1 MNRLDPILALKGQIA
16 CEIRALVG
24 CYNQHLAADALGVD
38 QPRMSDILRDRLERF
53 SLEKL
58 IRLLSNLDHRVE
70 LTLVND
76 GDPIL
81 RIFSLARRN
90 RLVSRGRATNSTPTS
105 RVVGLGCELEFKRA
119 IELNSNY
126 GCAHDLFGMAPGFQ
140 GRVDDAIAEGRRS
153 SVRGQAGLG

>member
-90 RLVSRGRATNSTPTS
+90 RLVSRGRP
-105 RVVGLGCELEFKRA
+105 RA
-119 IELNSNY
+119 
-126 GCAHDLFGMAPGFQ
+126 
-140 GRVDDAIAEGRRS
+140 
-153 SVRGQAGLG
+153 